1 MTEEYDVDGE
11 RFRFRPFRSSGRGDV
26 FSGMGPASKWLLL
39 DDIEARR
46 YATPAS
52 DGRGRRD
59 ERRAERQPRAVVRGA
74 RRVSPKR
81 YDQLTDAL
89 AGMQCR
95 TLIEVGTWNGERA
108 KELVAAA
115 LRRNP
120 AITYHGFDLFEA
132 LTEDELNAELSKR
145 PPSHVEVEASLRRLQ
160 QRLGWRLWA
169 RRSFDF
175 ELHQGY
181 TRDTLPAFRAA
192 HHELRAEFI
201 FIDGGHSIETIANDW
216 ANCSELVAPDG
227 SIFLD
232 DFYGNEQLAHDFG
245 CNQLIASLWQDEA
258 WEVTVLPGT
267 DEFPEIGTIQVVRVR
282 PA

>member
-1 MTEEYDVDGE
+1 M
-11 RFRFRPFRSSGRGDV
+11 
-26 FSGMGPASKWLLL
+26 
-39 DDIEARR
+39 
-46 YATPAS
+46 
-52 DGRGRRD
+52 
-59 ERRAERQPRAVVRGA
+59 
-74 RRVSPKR
+74 SPKR
-81 YDQLTDAL
+81 YDQLTEAL
-89 AGMQCR
+89 EGMQCR

-115 LRRNP
+115 LKTNP

-145 PPSHVEVEASLRRLQ
+145 PPSQAEVEASLRRF
-160 QRLGWRLWA
+160 QRRLAWRPWA

-181 TRDTLPAFRAA
+181 TRDTLPAFRDA
-192 HHELRAEFI
+192 HPDLRAEFV

-216 ANCSELVAPDG
+216 AHSSQLVAPGG

-232 DFYGNEQLAHDFG
+232 DFYGNEHLAEEFG
-245 CNQLIASLWQDEA
+245 CNQLIASLRQDDAWQI
-258 WEVTVLPGT
+258 TVLPDT
-267 DEFPEIGTIQVVRVR
+267 DEFPEIGAIQIVRVR